1 MINSLL
7 FNFTFRFQNK
17 YFCKMEFTT
26 VFGLIV
32 IGLAAGFLGGLMGV
46 GGGIIIVPALVIFL
60 SFTQQQAQAT
70 SLAVLLLPVQILA
83 VINYYKAGFVN
94 VKVAAVIVI
103 ASVIGMYY
111 GSSLALQLPSD
122 TLKKVFGGFIILVGL
137 KFLFGK

>member
-1 MINSLL
+1 MD
-7 FNFTFRFQNK
+7 
-17 YFCKMEFTT
+17 FTT
-26 VFGLIV
+26 VLGLIV